1 MKHFKLNLRKN
12 KQKGQTALEYALV
25 IGVISVG
32 VIFAGRAI
40 FGSKDSVTERLMNS
54 AVEQAQSTLE
64 DPGA

>member
-1 MKHFKLNLRKN
+1 MKYLKLKRKN
-12 KQKGQTALEYALV
+12 RGQTAMEYALV

-40 FGSKDSVTERLMNS
+40 FGSKGSVTEVLMNK
-54 AVEQAQSTLE
+54 AVEQAQNTLE